1 LTKYQPLRYNITKRS
16 LLFAPERP
24 YHFLCNEREMRTY
37 FERNDIMETLGNR
50 IARLRKRKDITQDQ
64 LAEYM
69 GISAQ
74 TVSKWENDITCPDI
88 SALPRLADYF
98 NVTVDELLRG
108 DEPDKVKLVPKNER
122 GDPTKAI
129 LRVKV
134 LSAKGDKV
142 NVNLPMIF
150 LKTAIESGVNLDTVT
165 GEKWMQNI
173 DIGRIIEAAE
183 NGVIGKFVEVESAD
197 GDFVEVWIEQ

>member
-1 LTKYQPLRYNITKRS
+1 
-16 LLFAPERP
+16 
-24 YHFLCNEREMRTY
+24 
-37 FERNDIMETLGNR
+37 METLGNR

-74 TVSKWENDITCPDI
+74 AVSKWENDITCPDI
-88 SALPRLADYF
+88 TALPKLADYF

-108 DEPDKVKLVPKNER
+108 EPQDKVKLVPQKER
-122 GDPTKAI
+122 GDLSNAVF
-129 LRVKV
+129 RVKV

-150 LKTAIESGVNLDTVT
+150 IKTALESGIKMDSVT

-173 DIGRIIEAAE
+173 DLGKIIQAAE